1 MYITVYEGAP
11 GSRKT
16 LTLLDK
22 LAITPGRYLVAFP
35 RTPLIDEQADYCR
48 HKARELGTLPFIVSY
63 HSKQPSHR
71 RQVGRQIEKA
81 LKANAGL
88 SHVVMMITHSAL
100 LDLDPRL
107 VAGWHIAIDENLD
120 GSVVSGT
127 FRASA
132 SWSVLERHYRL
143 DALPGGRVWQ
153 ALPRDGAPRLTR
165 QQIAAEGSNVLTRFH
180 TYASNPHRAV
190 FVDVG
195 DWQDA
200 QVARREVRWWSIWTP
215 LMLDQ
220 CASVTFTAAGYFE
233 SLPCRAAKWLS
244 GGAINYAPI
253 DLGAGKPRASPRVRI
268 HFYTAGHVGSTAWWQ
283 TDDGNRCLVQVSRHQ
298 EDIGGPGYWSCNE
311 DIRAVFRNR
320 FPGTQCQPKQAGT
333 NSLIEEK
340 SCLYIYSS
348 KPQADDAPIIDLLG
362 LNRDDIRRAR
372 EFEDIRQFVMRGAI
386 RRPDY
391 DGAYDIYLYDFA
403 QAEDLAG
410 YLRRIG
416 ITDVETVPVN
426 GADIMDVVRLDAW
439 TSKKKAP
446 LSREEKRERNKLSQQ
461 KRRAKVRAD
470 DEANGVVVRKRGRPK
485 DRPVDP
491 GAAP

>member
-11 GSRKT
+11 GIGKT
-16 LTLLDK
+16 LTLLEK
-22 LAITPGRYLVAFP
+22 FTVMPGRYLVAFP
-35 RTPLIDEQADYCR
+35 RTPLIDEQAEYCR
-48 HKARELGTLPFIVSY
+48 HKARELGARPFIVSY

-107 VAGWHIAIDENLD
+107 LAGWHVAIDENLD
-120 GSVVSGT
+120 GSVASGT

-143 DALPGGRVWQ
+143 DPLPGGRIWQ
-153 ALPRDGAPRLTR
+153 ALPRDDAPRLTR
-165 QQIAAEGSNVLTRFH
+165 QQIAAEGSNGLTRFH

-215 LMLDQ
+215 LVLDQ

-244 GGAINYAPI
+244 RGAINYDPI

-268 HFYTAGHVGSTAWWQ
+268 HFYTAGHVGSTAWWE
-283 TDDGNRCLVQVSRHQ
+283 TDDGIACLVQVSDHQ
-298 EDIGGPGYWSCNE
+298 KLIGGPGYWSSNE
-311 DIRAVFRNR
+311 AIRLAFCKR
-320 FPGTQCQPKQAGT
+320 FPGEWCPPKQAGT
-333 NSLIEEK
+333 NSLIDHT
-340 SCLYIYSS
+340 SCLYIYSA
-348 KPQADDAPIIDLLG
+348 KPQMDDAPIIDLLG

-416 ITDVETVPVN
+416 ISDVETVPVN
-426 GADIMDVVRLDAW
+426 EAKIMDVVRPGAE
-439 TSKKKAP
+439 TSEKKTP

-461 KRRAKVRAD
+461 KRRAKARAD
-470 DEANGVVVRKRGRPK
+470 YEANGVVVRGRGRPK
-485 DRPVDP
+485 NACE
-491 GAAP
+491 GTK

>member
-1 MYITVYEGAP
+1 MDITVYEGAP

-16 LTLLDK
+16 LTLLDQFVSV
-22 LAITPGRYLVAFP
+22 PGRYLVAFP
-35 RTPLIDEQADYCR
+35 RTPLIDEQAEYCR
-48 HKARELGTLPFIVSY
+48 QKAKELGTRPFIVSY

-100 LDLDPRL
+100 LDLDPGL
-107 VAGWHIAIDENLD
+107 LAGWHTGIDENLD

-143 DALPGGRVWQ
+143 DPLPGGRVWQ

-165 QQIAAEGSNVLTRFH
+165 HQIAAEGSSDLTKFH
-180 TYASNPHRAV
+180 TFASNSRRAV
-190 FVDVG
+190 FVDIG
-195 DWQDA
+195 DWRDA
-200 QVARREVRWWSIWTP
+200 QVTGREVRWWSIWTP
-215 LMLDQ
+215 LVLDQ
-220 CASVTFTAAGYFE
+220 CASVTFTAAGFFE
-233 SLPCRAAKWLS
+233 SLPYRATGWLAA
-244 GGAINYAPI
+244 GALNPNWI
-253 DLGAGKPRASPRVRI
+253 DLGAGRRANGRVRI
-268 HFYTAGHVGSTAWWQ
+268 HYYTQGHVGSTAWWA
-283 TDDGNRCLVQVSRHQ
+283 TRDGNACLVQVSRHQ
-298 EDIGGPGYWSCNE
+298 EDIGGPGYWSCN
-311 DIRAVFRNR
+311 DAIQQVFLNR
-320 FPGTQCQPKQAGT
+320 FPGTLCQPKQAGT
-333 NSLIEEK
+333 NSLIEQQ

-348 KPQADDAPIIDLLG
+348 KPQADDAPIVELLG

-403 QAEDLAG
+403 QAEDLAS

-426 GADIMDVVRLDAW
+426 EAKIMDVIRPGAE
-439 TSKKKAP
+439 TSEKKTP

-461 KRRAKVRAD
+461 KRRAKARAD
-470 DEANGVVVRKRGRPK
+470 DEANGVVVRRRGRPK
-485 DRPVDP
+485 DNDDRNVH
-491 GAAP
+491 G

>member
-1 MYITVYEGAP
+1 MNITVYEGAP

-16 LTLLDK
+16 LTLLDQFV
-22 LAITPGRYLVAFP
+22 LVPGRYLVAFP

-48 HKARELGTLPFIVSY
+48 QKAKELGTRPFIASY
-63 HSKQPSHR
+63 HSKQPHHR

-81 LKANAGL
+81 LKANGGL
-88 SHVVMMITHSAL
+88 RHVVMMITHSAL

-107 VAGWHIAIDENLD
+107 VAGWHTGIDENLD

-143 DALPGGRVWQ
+143 DPLPGGRVWQ

-165 QQIAAEGSNVLTRFH
+165 HQIAAEGSNDLTRFH
-180 TYASNPHRAV
+180 SFASNPHRAV

-200 QVARREVRWWSIWTP
+200 QIARREVRWWSIWTP
-215 LMLDQ
+215 LLLDR
-220 CASVTFTAAGYFE
+220 CASVTFTAAGHFE

-268 HFYTAGHVGSTAWWQ
+268 HFYTAGHVGSTAWWE

-298 EDIGGPGYWSCNE
+298 ETIGGSGYWSCN
-311 DIRAVFRNR
+311 DAIQQVFLNR
-320 FPGTQCQPKQAGT
+320 FPGTLCQPKQAGT
-333 NSLIEEK
+333 NSLIHHT
-340 SCLYIYSS
+340 SCMFIYSS
-348 KPQADDAPIIDLLG
+348 KPQVDDAPIIDLLG

-426 GADIMDVVRLDAW
+426 EADIMDVVRPGAQTLE
-439 TSKKKAP
+439 KKTP
-446 LSREEKRERNKLSQQ
+446 LSREERRERNKLSQQ
-461 KRRAKVRAD
+461 KRRAKARAD
-470 DEANGVVVRKRGRPK
+470 DEANGVVVRGRGRPK
-485 DRPVDP
+485 NGV
-491 GAAP
+491 

>member
-1 MYITVYEGAP
+1 MDIIVYEGAP

-16 LTLLDK
+16 LTLLDQFVSV
-22 LAITPGRYLVAFP
+22 PGRYLVAFP

-48 HKARELGTLPFIVSY
+48 QKAKEVGTRPFIVSY

-88 SHVVMMITHSAL
+88 SHVVIMITHSAL

-107 VAGWHIAIDENLD
+107 LAGWHTGIDENLD

-143 DALPGGRVWQ
+143 DPLPGGRVWQ

-165 QQIAAEGSNVLTRFH
+165 HQIAAEGSNDLTRFH

-200 QVARREVRWWSIWTP
+200 QIARREVRWWSIWTP
-215 LMLDQ
+215 LVLDQ

-253 DLGAGKPRASPRVRI
+253 DLGVGKPRASPRVRI
-268 HFYTAGHVGSTAWWQ
+268 HFYTARHVGSTAWWE

-298 EDIGGPGYWSCNE
+298 ETIGGPGYWSCNE
-311 DIRAVFRNR
+311 DIRSVFRNR
-320 FPGTQCQPKQAGT
+320 FPGTLCQPKQAGT
-333 NSLIEEK
+333 NSLIHHT
-340 SCLYIYSS
+340 SCMFIYSS
-348 KPQADDAPIIDLLG
+348 KPQADDASIIDLLG

-391 DGAYDIYLYDFA
+391 AGSYDIYLYDFA
-403 QAEDLAG
+403 QAEDLEI
-410 YLRRIG
+410 YLRGIG
-416 ITDVETVPVN
+416 ITDVETMPVYEAN
-426 GADIMDVVRLDAW
+426 IMEIVRPSAAA
-439 TSKKKAP
+439 SAKKTP
-446 LSREEKRERNKLSQQ
+446 LSREEKRKRNTASQRE
-461 KRRAKVRAD
+461 RRAEIKAKE
-470 DEANGVVVRKRGRPK
+470 EANGIVRRRGRPK
-485 DRPVDP
+485 N
-491 GAAP
+491 GA